1 MFFSLCH
8 VHLFA
13 MPWTEA
19 HPASLS
25 FTISQSLLNLMFIES
40 VMLSNYLIL
49 WFPLVLLPSIFPSI
63 RDFSNESDLCNRRLK
78 YCNSSFSHFNEYSVQ
93 ISFRIYWLDP
103 LAVKQILKSLL
114 QLHNYQF
121 FGIQPSLRSNS
132 YICTTTGKTIAL
144 TRWTFS
150 IKWCLFKVLPGFVI
164 AFLPGSKHLLFAW
177 LLSPSPVILESK
189 RVN

>member
-1 MFFSLCH
+1 MTLLFFSLCH

-114 QLHNYQF
+114 QLHNSKISIFWHSAF
-121 FGIQPSLRSNS
+121 FTVQL
-132 YICTTTGKTIAL
+132 L
-144 TRWTFS
+144 
-150 IKWCLFKVLPGFVI
+150 
-164 AFLPGSKHLLFAW
+164 HLYNYWKNHSFD
-177 LLSPSPVILESK
+177 
-189 RVN
+189 